1 MIGKENMTADE
12 LEKVKEEE
20 RKKKMLEAKNKQ
32 QALLAKFAQQRKVFQ
47 HTQEHDGKGVGAG
60 ENKQNSDQEGK

>member
-20 RKKKMLEAKNKQ
+20 RKKKMLEAKKKQ
-32 QALLAKFAQQRKVFQ
+32 QALLAKFAQQRKVF
-47 HTQEHDGKGVGAG
+47 
-60 ENKQNSDQEGK
+60 

>member
-1 MIGKENMTADE
+1 MHAEEGAEKASMIGKENMTADE

-32 QALLAKFAQQRKVFQ
+32 QALLAKFA
-47 HTQEHDGKGVGAG
+47 
-60 ENKQNSDQEGK
+60 

>member
-1 MIGKENMTADE
+1 LSYGWSLFPFRVAELVDAEEGAEKASMIGKENMTADE

-32 QALLAKFAQQRKVFQ
+32 QALLAKFA
-47 HTQEHDGKGVGAG
+47 
-60 ENKQNSDQEGK
+60 